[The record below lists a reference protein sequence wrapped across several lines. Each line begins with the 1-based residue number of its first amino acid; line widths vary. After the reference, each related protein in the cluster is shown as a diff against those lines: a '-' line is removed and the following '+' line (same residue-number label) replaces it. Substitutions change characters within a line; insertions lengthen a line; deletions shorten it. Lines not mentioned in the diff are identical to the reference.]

1 MLKKVRVQIIT
12 ARYEVKGSLYNSA
25 MADVPSDAVAPPLF
39 HGETEHMEMTVEGRY
54 HDNGTRVCISYKES
68 ELTGMEGSTTSV
80 SFHKSE
86 PQTISMLRDGSV
98 KTALVFEPSKRHL
111 CVYQTPIM
119 PFEVCVYT
127 RSVRNEIETE
137 GVLEM
142 DYTVELR
149 GAQAERTKFF
159 MRVLPSFD
167 QPGKVNC

>member
-12 ARYEVKGSLYNSA
+12 DRYEVKGSLYHNSTGK
-25 MADVPSDAVAPPLF
+25 VPPEVIAPPSF
-39 HGETEHMEMTVEGRY
+39 QGESEHMEMTVEARY
-54 HDNGTRVCISYKES
+54 HDDGTRVCISYKES

-80 SFHKSE
+80 SFQKNE
-86 PQTISMLRDGSV
+86 PQTLSMLRDGAV
-98 KTALVFEPSKRHL
+98 KTALIFEQNKRHL

-127 RSVRNEIETE
+127 RTVRNAIEGE
-137 GVLEM
+137 GILEM

-149 GAQAERTKFF
+149 GAQAERTKFL

-167 QPGKVNC
+167 QPKRSNG

>member
-1 MLKKVRVQIIT
+1 MLKRVRVQIFT
-12 ARYEVKGSLYNSA
+12 DRYEIKGSLYNNA
-25 MADVPSDAVAPPLF
+25 VADVPSDAVAPLSF

-54 HDNGTRVCISYKES
+54 HDDGTRVCISYKES
-68 ELTGMEGSTTSV
+68 ELTGMEGSSTSV

-86 PQTISMLRDGSV
+86 PQTLSMLRDGAV
-98 KTALVFEPSKRHL
+98 KTALIFEQNKRHL

-127 RSVRNEIETE
+127 RTVRNAIESE

-142 DYTVELR
+142 DYTVEIR
-149 GAQAERTKFF
+149 GAQAERTKFL

-167 QPGKVNC
+167 QPKRSN